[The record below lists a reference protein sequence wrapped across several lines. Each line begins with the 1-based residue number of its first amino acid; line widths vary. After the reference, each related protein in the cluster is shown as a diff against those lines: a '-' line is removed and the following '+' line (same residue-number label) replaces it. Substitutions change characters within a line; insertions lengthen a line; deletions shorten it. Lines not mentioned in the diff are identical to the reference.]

1 MNRRRKRILALLL
14 ILLMLP
20 VRSIAA
26 SAEEAEQTPAD
37 LPETQTEE
45 SLIDEAELTQWMDS
59 YLERNGVTQM
69 HQRFSVGFYYSAT
82 GESWYY
88 NADEWMYSA
97 SLYKVPVA
105 MLMAEKEAAGELT
118 QDSEIANQHGGGTLQ
133 YLESSALTLSNND
146 SGHTLVEYL
155 GGTYL
160 GKCSDMTIKYTDLPE
175 DYFNEDFY
183 DVSYYTARYMT
194 QVMATLLEGG
204 EEKFPH
210 VIEYLLPAQPDG
222 YLNLSLKGK
231 YEVAQ
236 KYGAYEEPNGRKNN
250 HIAAIVYT
258 PTPIVVTV
266 MTRYVDDYQLR
277 MAEVGAYLADYSLKL
292 DSLREE
298 KARTEEEAVQPA
310 ETTPAPEAVTES
322 PAETAVITTETA
334 RPENTVPQKEAERF
348 PIPMLVIILI
358 LAGVAVVVTALAAS
372 AVSRKNRKHRKRAKA
387 KTVQREEKADTGY
400 RPRH

>member
-1 MNRRRKRILALLL
+1 MKRGKKRIVALLL
-14 ILLMLP
+14 TLLLFP
-20 VRSIAA
+20 AHGIVA
-26 SAEEAEQTPAD
+26 SAEEAEQAPAD
-37 LPETQTEE
+37 LPETQEEE

-59 YLERNGVTQM
+59 YLERNGLTQM

-133 YLESSALTLSNND
+133 YLESSALTWSNND
-146 SGHTLVEYL
+146 SGHVLVGYL

-175 DYFNEDFY
+175 DYFGEDFY

-204 EEKFPH
+204 EEQFPH

-266 MTRYVDDYQLR
+266 MTRYVDDYQIR

-298 KARTEEEAVQPA
+298 KARTEEEAVQEA
-310 ETTPAPEAVTES
+310 EMTPAPEAVTES
-322 PAETAVITTETA
+322 PEETAAVPKETVP
-334 RPENTVPQKEAERF
+334 PENVIPQEEAERF
-348 PIPMLVIILI
+348 PIPVLIIVLV
-358 LAGVAVVVTALAAS
+358 LAGTAVVVIALLAS
-372 AVSRKNRKHRKRAKA
+372 ATNRKKRKRAKA
-387 KTVQREEKADTGY
+387 KKEQREEKPDNGY